1 MEPRSL
7 LPRRQNRQLIARDLT
22 ILRDASRRQLRAEL
36 SVADHGSLTRRELAM
51 TTPQF
56 DSERAHSTP
65 LGPFLN
71 DLKVE
76 PVSFEHG
83 RAVWRLRVSDQHLRT
98 HGILHG
104 GVVATLLDTALGRAV
119 ATVCQS
125 DQDVVTAQLNVNF
138 VRPVWSG
145 ETLLASGEVQHHGRQ
160 TAVARGEIRTADD
173 TLVATGSGTF
183 LFVPRAQPGQPLFV
197 KK

>member
-1 MEPRSL
+1 MS
-7 LPRRQNRQLIARDLT
+7 
-22 ILRDASRRQLRAEL
+22 
-36 SVADHGSLTRRELAM
+36 
-51 TTPQF
+51 TPPF

-65 LGPFLN
+65 LGPFLS

-83 RAVWRLRVSDQHLRT
+83 RAVWCLRVSDQLLRT

-125 DQDVVTAQLNVNF
+125 DQDVVTAQLNINF

-145 ETLLASGEVQHHGRQ
+145 ETLLATGEVQHHGRQ
-160 TAVARGEIRTADD
+160 TAVARGEIRTDD
-173 TLVATGSGTF
+173 DVLVATGSGTF
-183 LFVPRAQPGQPLFV
+183 LFVPRAQPGQPLFIRRPE
-197 KK
+197 K